1 MILSYFLVKF
11 TKRFINKTVL
21 EKGFNVNILN
31 SSYNFKWLD
40 IDLDIGLGNHIYI
53 YIEHVAI

>member
-11 TKRFINKTVL
+11 TRRFINKTVP
-21 EKGFNVNILN
+21 EKGLNVNILN
-31 SSYNFKWLD
+31 SSHNFKWLD
-40 IDLDIGLGNHIYI
+40 IDLEIGFSNHIYI